1 MDGMKEQTNLRILV
15 AIDHSGQSLDSAA
28 YISRMVHPRET
39 SVVLFHVESKL
50 FDIFYDY
57 DEKEPVN
64 LPGAS
69 HFSDW
74 IDIQNKSI
82 DLQMEQAEH
91 LFLKA
96 GFPRS
101 NIRIVKQ
108 PVLNGVA
115 RDIIHEAERGYDLLV
130 TGKSGAGALGRGLTG
145 TVTSKIMSR
154 VPFVPLVV
162 VAGAPE
168 TRNAIFGYD
177 GSDGADRAVTLGGKI
192 LRKDLDVVFLCHVI
206 RTISVVASNFVQEYR
221 ALNPSRL
228 SDMESAL
235 STMRREQMGPK
246 LNSACQVLVRQG
258 FQPNAIRFSFIDRTA
273 SRSHALVSMAEK
285 HPCGSLVLGRRGHS
299 AVEEFFMGRV
309 GKKSVEMAE
318 NLAVWIV

>member
-1 MDGMKEQTNLRILV
+1 MDGIKEQTNLRILV

-39 SVVLFHVESKL
+39 VVVLFHVESKL

-57 DEKEPVN
+57 EEKESVN

-96 GFPRS
+96 GFPKA

-108 PVLNGVA
+108 PMLNGVA
-115 RDIIHEAERGYDLLV
+115 RDILHEASRGYDLLV
-130 TGKSGAGALGRGLTG
+130 TGKSGAGGEGRKPMG

-154 VPFVPLVV
+154 ASFVSLVV

-177 GSDGADRAVTLGGKI
+177 GSSGADRAVTLGGKI
-192 LRKDLDVVFLCHVI
+192 LRKDLDVIFLCHVI
-206 RTISVVASNFVQEYR
+206 RTISVVASNFIQEYR
-221 ALNPSRL
+221 SLSPARL
-228 SDMESAL
+228 FDMESAL

-246 LNSACQVLVRQG
+246 FNAACQILVREG
-258 FQPNAIRFSFIDRTA
+258 FQPSTIRFSFIDRTT
-273 SRSHALVSMAEK
+273 SRSQALIAMAEK
-285 HPCGSLVLGRRGHS
+285 HPCGTLVLGRRGHS

-318 NLAVWIV
+318 SLAVWIV